1 MQVYP
6 LGSKVS
12 DKIYSTWC
20 TINYQVQSG
29 KDSKSFIRSLE
40 KLSDLLLGL
49 LKLRASVSRTI
60 SLGLPNSRTISF
72 KRFLE
77 GKFDRIEND
86 KDYK

>member
-29 KDSKSFIRSLE
+29 KDSKSFISSLE
-40 KLSDLLLGL
+40 RLFDLLLGL
-49 LKLRASVSRTI
+49 LKEFSYS
-60 SLGLPNSRTISF
+60 
-72 KRFLE
+72 
-77 GKFDRIEND
+77 
-86 KDYK
+86 